1 HLAGAGQLAPGELAG
16 PQAVEALATDS
27 SLGRLAVWCDAVGRR
42 ELAARCAEYAA
53 LSLRQTRLALPG
65 PTGERNTLH
74 FAPRGLLLCM
84 AEEESAWLGQLAAVL
99 ATGNT
104 PAAFDSAFA
113 RNLLA
118 RLPAELAGQV
128 RWSLPEDYRG
138 VAGVLF
144 AGTAAAEICLR
155 QRLAM
160 EPGPLIAL
168 YRMDDRQAYPLY
180 RMLSE
185 RVVSVNTTAAGGN
198 TSLMT
203 LGA

>member
-1 HLAGAGQLAPGELAG
+1 
-16 PQAVEALATDS
+16 
-27 SLGRLAVWCDAVGRR
+27 
-42 ELAARCAEYAA
+42 
-53 LSLRQTRLALPG
+53 LPG
-65 PTGERNTLH
+65 PTGERNTLC
-74 FAPRGLLLCM
+74 FAPRGLLLCS
-84 AEEESAWLGQLAAVL
+84 ADEESAWLGQLAAVL

-104 PAAFDSAFA
+104 PAAVDAAFA

-118 RLPAELAGQV
+118 QLPAELAGKV
-128 RWSLPEDYRG
+128 CWRLPDDYQDI
-138 VAGVLF
+138 AGVLF
-144 AGTAAAEICLR
+144 AGTAEAEICLR

-168 YRMDDRQAYPLY
+168 YRMDDRQTYPLY

-185 RVVSVNTTAAGGN
+185 RVVSVNTAAAGGN